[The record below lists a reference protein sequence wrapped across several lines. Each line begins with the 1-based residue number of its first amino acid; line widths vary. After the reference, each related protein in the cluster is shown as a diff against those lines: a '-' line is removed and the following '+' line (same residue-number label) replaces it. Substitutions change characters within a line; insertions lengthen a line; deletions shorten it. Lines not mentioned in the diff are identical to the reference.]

1 MICGV
6 LIARKS
12 HTPQRYVFVLMVVS
26 GIALFLFKD
35 DTKKKENDLEYLG
48 NILIGISLLTDG
60 FKGAAQDVMRKV
72 ARPTPLN
79 FMFFENAWSALIL
92 ICILVV
98 GGEGVEFIQF
108 AMRHQVVWM
117 YIGIVMFCSTIG
129 QFFISSMVSHFG
141 SLPLVITTTLR
152 KFFTVL
158 FSVLI
163 FGNSL
168 TIRQWA
174 ATGIIFGA
182 LLLDALCGKKKFCE
196 KIEDENDDET
206 EDLKDKGKA
215 MKLKNKV
222 GVEPPV

>member
-12 HTPQRYVFVLMVVS
+12 HTIQRYFFVLMVVS

-35 DTKKKENDLEYLG
+35 DGKKKEHELEYFG

-79 FMFFENAWSALIL
+79 FMFFENAWSSVIL
-92 ICILVV
+92 IGILIV

-108 AMRHQVVWM
+108 AMRHQIVWI

-129 QFFISSMVSHFG
+129 QFFISAMVSHFG

-158 FSVLI
+158 FSVFI
-163 FGNSL
+163 FSHSL
-168 TIRQWA
+168 SSRQWA
-174 ATGIIFGA
+174 ATGIIFGG
-182 LLLDALCGKKKFCE
+182 LLLDAIYGKKECCK
-196 KIEDENDDET
+196 KIDEEGEDET
-206 EDLKDKGKA
+206 EDLKDKERP
-215 MKLKNKV
+215 MRLKNKV
-222 GVEPPV
+222 GVEPTV